1 MFAPQLALQLGLTSK
16 QTNAIMMSANSG
28 GGPFTGLLVDARA
41 TPLRYDY
48 TLKSF
53 YDSGADGLYSQFGL
67 IPLLLCQGI
76 VGAGSSSSY
85 AGFTN
90 GCAKAFSRQRR
101 ATVLSICIACLGL
114 SAFIYSTLAA
124 SYIGTHLVPGI
135 DSTSSFLC
143 LLAFGTGGS
152 IFLAS
157 FAIQPRSVVHNY
169 AEVSSSTDVPETS
182 SADSALD
189 GRDDLHLGA
198 PELRPGS
205 PDEST
210 ITLLP
215 RDIVLSVDPAEVDR
229 ARSELP
235 LTSIKVPEKNLSGR
249 ALLCSLDFWAL
260 FLYLGVLCGCG
271 LMYINN
277 IGTIV
282 FSLPST
288 SFASSAIPLKE
299 AQHRLVALLSITNC
313 LGRLCYGPVTD
324 YATRNY
330 HRLDRTWFAVPI
342 AATFVLA
349 NLWVGSKSSRDG
361 FLGLE
366 GPTAL
371 VGFAYGSMAGST
383 PVLCIDWFGLA
394 SFSTNL
400 GLLGTSP
407 AIFGNVLNLL
417 FGAIYDSHSRPAAP
431 ILPHASE
438 AGASAEALSEAAGP
452 LCSLGQACFH
462 EAFQI
467 TTGLSCLALGLAI
480 WMGVRRDRLVRE
492 KRKALG
498 EED

>member
-1 MFAPQLALQLGLTSK
+1 
-16 QTNAIMMSANSG
+16 MSANSG
-28 GGPFTGLLVDARA
+28 GYLAGPFTGLLVDARGPRL
-41 TPLRYDY
+41 TLLLGSVGVFLGSSSQT
-48 TLKSF
+48 TLKAF
-53 YDSGADGLYSQFGL
+53 YDSGADGLYLQFGL
-67 IPLLLCQGI
+67 IPLVLCQGL

-90 GCAKAFSRQRR
+90 GCAKAFSHQRR

-114 SAFIYSTLAA
+114 SAFVYSTLAA
-124 SYIGTHLVPGI
+124 SYIGTHLIPGI
-135 DSTSSFLC
+135 DATSSFLC

-157 FAIQPRSVVHNY
+157 FAIQPRSFVHNY
-169 AEVSSSTDVPETS
+169 AEVPSSIDAVETLS
-182 SADSALD
+182 GADA
-189 GRDDLHLGA
+189 LGA
-198 PELRPGS
+198 SESRLSVPELRPGS
-205 PDEST
+205 PDESS

-215 RDIVLSVDPAEVDR
+215 RDIVFTIDRTEVDR

-235 LTSIKVPEKNLSGR
+235 LASIRVPETNLSGK
-249 ALLCSLDFWAL
+249 ALLCSIKFWAL

-277 IGTIV
+277 VGTIL

-288 SFASSAIPLKE
+288 SFASSAVPLKE

-313 LGRLCYGPVTD
+313 LGRLCYVPVTD
-324 YATRNY
+324 YVTRNY
-330 HRLDRTWFAVPI
+330 RIDRTWFTIPI

-400 GLLGTSP
+400 GLLGISP
-407 AIFGNVLNLL
+407 SIFGNILNLL
-417 FGAIYDSHSRPAAP
+417 FGAIYDSHSHPAP
-431 ILPHASE
+431 IFSHTIE
-438 AGASAEALSEAAGP
+438 HGAPSAEALPEATGP

-462 EAFQI
+462 EAFQV
-467 TTGLSCLALGLAI
+467 TTALSCFALGLAV
-480 WMGVRRDRLVRE
+480 WMGMRRVRLVRE
-492 KRKALG
+492 ERKALG